1 MSSNPN
7 FKPYLALS
15 AAAGSGKTFAL
26 SARYISLL
34 FMGESP
40 GSILAA
46 TFTNKAAAEM
56 RQRVVDSLR
65 YLGENEAFLDA
76 IAVQTG
82 MSKEQLFARQPE
94 VLARFLST
102 PSHIVTLD
110 SFFASILRAASL
122 EIGLE
127 PDFVTKEE
135 SEDTLERYFLEEL
148 KGEGMLS
155 TLVRLAL
162 DIEDK
167 RFARIFDLMEH
178 FYKVDPLLPNIPEEE
193 GSVAQIEKEV
203 EALRLTMIELLK
215 ENDASQRA
223 IDQFKTK
230 RIKELFGKKLFE
242 KESLGAHS
250 WFKKVATPEIE
261 QCFTRLKTALL
272 LWVKRKEQVVLHAL
286 LGVYDHYK
294 NALITHAKASGVLTF
309 DDLSYFTYRLLYESI
324 SKEFLYFKIDAKFK
338 HILLDEFQDTSTLQ
352 FLLLKPLID
361 EIFAGK
367 GQSELRSFFY
377 VGDTKQSLYR
387 FRGGVEELF
396 DKVAEHYGVEIEQMD
411 TNYRSSRHVVEQVN
425 RWFTGVMP
433 GFVPQKSRDGA
444 QEGYVEVVESE
455 EILQEAVTQAKRL
468 IASGIDTDDIAFLVS
483 TNKDGQALQELCT
496 KEGMDTVLKT
506 SSSLRYHPK
515 IAALV
520 AMVSYLF
527 GGARID
533 AEAMLLRVGKRFEE
547 VDLSW
552 FSVFMSPLQV
562 VDRLVR
568 EFGYFDRDPNI
579 LKLLEF
585 AAAFSAIPTFLDEFA
600 QSNIA
605 VASHTVHG
613 AKIMTVHGSKGLEFE
628 HVIVLDRLT
637 RANSDTSPLIFHYN
651 DALFIEKIFY
661 RTSGREHFDS
671 VYAEVMHARKSAA
684 VKDRMNVLYVALT
697 RAAEGM
703 IILRKPKDSMFDDIA
718 MTPITLGSLRIEHP
732 ALDVGEVRK
741 EVPNVTI
748 THYGTQESG
757 VSETDEPKEREA
769 ILFGTALHYGLE
781 MLGGFEGAC
790 LPQAMEAVR
799 NRYGEILGSE
809 ALADIE
815 SRIMM
820 LLEEERFCQLL
831 EGAKIS
837 KERALAYQG
846 EMKQIDL
853 LLEYET
859 HMVVVDYKSAQKS
872 MQKHRHQV
880 HYYMQ
885 AIEKLTQKPT
895 KGLIIYLEKEG
906 ISYINLN

>member
-1 MSSNPN
+1 MSP
-7 FKPYLALS
+7 
-15 AAAGSGKTFAL
+15 
-26 SARYISLL
+26 
-34 FMGESP
+34 
-40 GSILAA
+40 
-46 TFTNKAAAEM
+46 
-56 RQRVVDSLR
+56 
-65 YLGENEAFLDA
+65 
-76 IAVQTG
+76 
-82 MSKEQLFARQPE
+82 EQLFAKQPE

-102 PSHIVTLD
+102 PSYIVTLD

-135 SEDTLERYFLEEL
+135 SDEALERYFLEEL
-148 KGEGMLS
+148 EGEGMLNA
-155 TLVRLAL
+155 LVRLAL

-178 FYKVDPLLPNIPEEE
+178 FYKVDPLLPDLPEGEGTLTQIEEE
-193 GSVAQIEKEV
+193 V
-203 EALRLTMIELLK
+203 ERLRLTMIELLR
-215 ENDASQRA
+215 ENGASDRA
-223 IDQFKTK
+223 IKQFETK

-242 KESLGAHS
+242 KVSLGEHS

-261 QCFTRLKTALL
+261 QCYTQLKSTLL
-272 LWVKRKEQVVLHAL
+272 VWVKRKEQGVLKAL
-286 LGVYDHYK
+286 FGVYDHYK
-294 NALITHAKASGVLTF
+294 NALITHARASGVLTF

-361 EIFAGK
+361 EIFAGQ
-367 GQSELRSFFY
+367 GQSQLRSFFY

-396 DKVAEHYGVEIEQMD
+396 DKVAQRYGVKIEQMD

-433 GFVPQKSRDGA
+433 GFVPQKSREGA
-444 QEGYVEVVESE
+444 QEGYVEVIESD
-455 EILQEAVTQAKRL
+455 EILQEAVIQAKRL
-468 IASGIDTDDIAFLVS
+468 IDSGVDTDEIAFLVS
-483 TNKDGQALQELCT
+483 TNKDGQALQEACE
-496 KEGMDTVLKT
+496 KEGIDTLLKT
-506 SSSLRYHPK
+506 SSSLKHLPK

-533 AEAMLLRVGKRFEE
+533 AEPMLLRVGKRFEE
-547 VDLSW
+547 IDLSW

-568 EFGYFDRDPNI
+568 EFGYFDHDPNI

-585 AAAFSAIPTFLDEFA
+585 AAAFSEIPTFLEEFA
-600 QSNIA
+600 QANIA

-661 RTSGREHFDS
+661 RTSGREHFDG
-671 VYAEVMHARKSAA
+671 VYAEVMEKRKVSAA
-684 VKDRMNVLYVALT
+684 KDRMNVLYVALT
-697 RAAEGM
+697 RAVEGM
-703 IILRKPKDSMFDDIA
+703 IILRKPKDSMFDEIA
-718 MTPITLGSLRIEHP
+718 LSPMKTGSLQVRSEKLQMKNDGVQTMPTI
-732 ALDVGEVRK
+732 AL
-741 EVPNVTI
+741 
-748 THYGTQESG
+748 THYGVQEI
-757 VSETDEPKEREA
+757 SEHQEDEEKDIQA
-769 ILFGTALHYGLE
+769 VLFGTALHYGLE
-781 MLGGFEGAC
+781 MMGGFEISC
-790 LPQAMEAVR
+790 LAQTMEAVR
-799 NRYGEILGSE
+799 NRYGEILGAK

-815 SRIMM
+815 SRIRM
-820 LLEEERFCQLL
+820 LIENSCFCQLL
-831 EGAKIS
+831 EGAKIG
-837 KERALAYQG
+837 KERALSYRG

-859 HMVVVDYKSAQKS
+859 HMLVVDYKSSGKY
-872 MQKHRHQV
+872 MQKHRNQV
-880 HYYMQ
+880 QYYMQ
-885 AIEKLTQKPT
+885 AITQLTQKRT
-895 KGLIIYLEKEG
+895 EGLIIYLEKEG
-906 ISYINLN
+906 ISCINLN